1 MSAGTRARFLE
12 LAGFKGHASIVM
24 LTAYDAPGAAAAAE
38 GGVDVLL
45 VGDSAAT
52 VVLGYTSTREIALD
66 ELLVLTRAVR
76 RGAPDLPIVGDMPW
90 GSYEASDAV
99 AVRTAQRFVNEAGCD
114 AVKLEGAGEIESRVR
129 AIVAAGIPVVGHV
142 GLLPQAARTEAD
154 FRAKGRS
161 AEEAV
166 RIVHD
171 GEALAA
177 AGITLLVAE
186 AMPPRVGAELA
197 ARVAVPVI
205 GIGAGPAVDG
215 QVLVFHDLL
224 GLTAGHVPRFVRR
237 YAALREQSVE
247 AIRSWSEDVRAG
259 RFPEPVESYG
269 MAAEEEER
277 FVTLLGSSTRPGV
290 GEATDQADGA
300 AG

>member
-1 MSAGTRARFLE
+1 MSAGTQAHFVE
-12 LAGFKGHASIVM
+12 LPALKGKAPIVM

-52 VVLGYTSTREIALD
+52 VVLGYASTRDIALD

-76 RGAPDLPIVGDMPW
+76 RGAPGLPIVGDMPW
-90 GSYEASDAV
+90 GSYEESDEV
-99 AVRTAQRFVNEAGCD
+99 AVRTAQRFVDEAGCD
-114 AVKLEGAGEIESRVR
+114 AVKLEGAGEIVPRVR
-129 AIVAAGIPVVGHV
+129 AIVEAGIPVVGHV

-154 FRAKGRS
+154 FRARGRS

-166 RIVHD
+166 RIVRD
-171 GEALAA
+171 GQALVA

-197 ARVAVPVI
+197 ARVPVPVI
-205 GIGAGPAVDG
+205 GIGAGAGVDG

-237 YAALREQSVE
+237 YAELRSAMVG
-247 AIRSWSEDVRAG
+247 AILRWGDDVRAH
-259 RFPEPVESYG
+259 RFPAQQEEYG
-269 MAAEEEER
+269 MTREEEKR
-277 FVTLLGSSTRPGV
+277 FSEFLGTM
-290 GEATDQADGA
+290 EI
-300 AG
+300 

>member
-12 LAGFKGHASIVM
+12 LSGLKGKAPIVM

-76 RGAPDLPIVGDMPW
+76 RGAPALPIVGDLPW
-90 GSYEASDAV
+90 GSYEESDAV
-99 AVRTAQRFVNEAGCD
+99 AVRTAQRFVTEAGCD
-114 AVKLEGAGEIESRVR
+114 AVKLEGAGEMVPRVR
-129 AIVAAGIPVVGHV
+129 AIVEAGIPVVGHV
-142 GLLPQAARTEAD
+142 GLLPQSARTEAD
-154 FRAKGRS
+154 FKARGRD

-166 RIVHD
+166 RIVRD

-197 ARVAVPVI
+197 ARIEVPVI

-237 YAALREQSVE
+237 YAELRAEAAG
-247 AIRSWSEDVRAG
+247 AIRRWSDDVRAH
-259 RFPEPVESYG
+259 RFPAHEQEYG
-269 MAAEEEER
+269 MAREEEER
-277 FVTLLGSSTRPGV
+277 FGELLGTITRPGLAREE
-290 GEATDQADGA
+290 GGSAP
-300 AG
+300 

>member
-1 MSAGTRARFLE
+1 MRADTGARWLD
-12 LAGFKGHASIVM
+12 LGARKGNAAIVM

-76 RGAPDLPIVGDMPW
+76 RGAPGLPIVGDMPW
-90 GSYEASDAV
+90 GSYEESDAV
-99 AVRTAQRFVNEAGCD
+99 AVRTARRFVNEAGCD
-114 AVKLEGAGEIESRVR
+114 AVKLEGAGEIVARVR

-142 GLLPQAARTEAD
+142 GLLPQAARSEAD

-171 GEALAA
+171 GEALTA

-186 AMPPRVGAELA
+186 AMPPRVGSELA
-197 ARVAVPVI
+197 ARVRVPVI
-205 GIGAGPAVDG
+205 GIGAGAAVDG

-224 GLTAGHVPRFVRR
+224 GLTSGHVPRFVRR
-237 YAALREQSVE
+237 YAELRSDIVD
-247 AIRSWSEDVRAG
+247 AIRRWSSDVRAH
-259 RFPEPVESYG
+259 RFPMQQEEYG
-269 MAAEEEER
+269 MIKEEEER
-277 FVTLLGSSTRPGV
+277 FSELLGAMET
-290 GEATDQADGA
+290 
-300 AG
+300 

>member
-1 MSAGTRARFLE
+1 
-12 LAGFKGHASIVM
+12 M
-24 LTAYDAPGAAAAAE
+24 LTAYDAPGAAQAAE
-38 GGVDVLL
+38 GGVDVVL

-99 AVRTAQRFVNEAGCD
+99 AVGTARRFVDEAGCD
-114 AVKLEGAGEIESRVR
+114 AVKLEGAGPILPRVR
-129 AIVAAGIPVVGHV
+129 AIVDAGIPVVGHV

-154 FRAKGRS
+154 LKARGKH

-166 RIVHD
+166 RIVRD

-197 ARVAVPVI
+197 ARVPVPVI
-205 GIGAGPAVDG
+205 GIGAGSAVDG

-237 YAALREQSVE
+237 YAQLRANALT
-247 AIRSWSEDVRAG
+247 AIQHWGEDVRAR
-259 RFPEPVESYG
+259 RFPSPAEEYG
-269 MAAEEEER
+269 MSPEEEER
-277 FVTLLGSSTRPGV
+277 FSGLLGPRSPPP
-290 GEATDQADGA
+290 
-300 AG
+300 

>member
-1 MSAGTRARFLE
+1 VSAGTRARFLE
-12 LAGFKGHASIVM
+12 LAALKGKAPIVM

-52 VVLGYTSTREIALD
+52 VVLGYSSTREISLD

-76 RGAPDLPIVGDMPW
+76 RGAPGLPVVGDMPW
-90 GSYEASDAV
+90 GTYEESDTV
-99 AVRTAQRFVNEAGCD
+99 AVRTAQRFVEEAGCD
-114 AVKLEGAGEIESRVR
+114 AVKLEGAGSILPRVR
-129 AIVAAGIPVVGHV
+129 AIVEAGIPVVGHV

-154 FRAKGRS
+154 FRARGRS

-166 RIVHD
+166 RIVRD

-177 AGITLLVAE
+177 VGITLLVAE
-186 AMPPRVGAELA
+186 AMPPPVGAELA

-205 GIGAGPAVDG
+205 GIGAGAGVDG

-224 GLTAGHVPRFVRR
+224 GLTSGHVPRFVRR
-237 YAALREQSVE
+237 YATLREQSVE
-247 AIRSWSEDVRAG
+247 AIRSWSADVRAG
-259 RFPEPVESYG
+259 LFPEPAESYG
-269 MAAEEEER
+269 MATDEAAR
-277 FVTLLGSSTRPGV
+277 FGALLGSTLP
-290 GEATDQADGA
+290 EPAEPTDQADGA